1 MKTTIWF
8 KTYGFVHELCGGPK
22 GGGESLHHPYQRED
36 AFQKAEHA
44 NRRCGEYATQT
55 RERGPLLPAVLVH
68 GVHDVL
74 QTNGLHGRDPLT
86 I

>member
-1 MKTTIWF
+1 MKNQ
-8 KTYGFVHELCGGPK
+8 YGLKHVGSFMRYVRAQRGVVTSH
-22 GGGESLHHPYQRED
+22 SHQRED
-36 AFQKAEHA
+36 AFQEAERA

-55 RERGPLLPAVLVH
+55 RERGPLLPAALLH